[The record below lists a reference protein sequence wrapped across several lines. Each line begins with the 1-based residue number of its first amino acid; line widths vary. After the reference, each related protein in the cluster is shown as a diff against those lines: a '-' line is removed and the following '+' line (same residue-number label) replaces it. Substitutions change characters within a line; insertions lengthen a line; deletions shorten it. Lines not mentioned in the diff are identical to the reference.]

1 LSPKLKIT
9 MSQEQKLHLTL
20 NKLFEILEQI
30 DIELYQGQECLGE
43 RLAQYQTQETLT
55 DIQRTMHYYQAKK
68 LKVID
73 EINNI
78 RRLLGLP
85 R

>member
-1 LSPKLKIT
+1 

-30 DIELYQGQECLGE
+30 DRELYQGQECLGE
-43 RLAQYQTQETLT
+43 RLAPYQTQETLT

>member
-1 LSPKLKIT
+1 

-20 NKLFEILEQI
+20 NKLYEILDQI
-30 DIELYQGQECLGE
+30 DSELYQGQECLGK
-43 RLAQYQTQETLT
+43 RLAPYQTQETLT
-55 DIQRTMHYYQAKK
+55 DIHRVMHYYQAKK